1 MSATSD
7 QQKRSVYDASCW
19 PLAMTFSSRSPRLE
33 DMLDDAA
40 NWRAWL
46 GRGKRFAMLRVLL
59 DRDAYAHPPGA
70 ARARK
75 VWLAEHGDLIR
86 QQMLGIAL
94 VLPKDVLSQAQRMQA
109 ERLFGVPAQ
118 AFCSVEDAIA
128 WLRPLMTQDFGI
140 AHSEAALSRAL
151 ERSQKMIA
159 SFSWS

>member
-1 MSATSD
+1 MSTTD
-7 QQKRSVYDASCW
+7 HQKRKSIYDTSCW
-19 PLAMTFSSRSPRLE
+19 PLAMTFSSGSPRFE

-70 ARARK
+70 AQARK
-75 VWLAEHGDLIR
+75 AWLAEHGALIR
-86 QQMLGIAL
+86 QQMLGMAL
-94 VLPKDVLSQAQRMQA
+94 VLPGDVLNQAQRMQA

-128 WLRPLMTQDFGI
+128 WLKPLMTQDFGI
-140 AHSEAALSRAL
+140 ADSEAALIRAL
-151 ERSQKMIA
+151 ERSQQMIA
-159 SFSWS
+159 SLSGR